1 MSAPADTAG
10 PPSPAWAAVSVGAAA
25 AARRVRGC
33 TMDGFSHSS
42 RLNW

>member
-10 PPSPAWAAVSVGAAA
+10 LPSPAWAVVSVGAAA

-33 TMDGFSHSS
+33 ATDESS
-42 RLNW
+42 RLNR